1 MRIHSLKDWYKE
13 NLEQFENAEREQKHA
28 SKILAKSDRITEEAQ
43 HVVSRNLETT
53 DHQFDVKL
61 NDIEYLRELLETT
74 KQSSDEEVEA
84 LKAYRDRVHDASSNL
99 EENALT
105 LCRKCISLRRNRI
118 GVDLCHDEVEN
129 ELLVECKMIEGV
141 ILLLKELFSQLTEQ
155 GRKLRSCTYFISR
168 DLENKMSG
176 LVIDRH
182 NACLKPTSLH
192 LESSQNPITLKLE
205 SSTMEEWN
213 LYTHNNIT
221 KTRKEIEKSRPLRS
235 YVDTILRKSVDD
247 LNFQFDKCNRAF
259 HQRIDEYKEAKS
271 KLENQHFETLRQA
284 NEMIRNIDRLEKAIS
299 DKEAYMALAR
309 TRFNNRVHRPGIELC
324 RDDVEIQ
331 LITEIKEIE
340 SSVAN
345 LHSVLNEAQKSLQHL
360 QKAQIQLEGEINVK
374 TNSLKIDEVDCMSTR
389 AAMNYHFY

>member
-1 MRIHSLKDWYKE
+1 MRMHSLKDWYKE

-74 KQSSDEEVEA
+74 KRSSDEEVEA

-99 EENALT
+99 EENALK
-105 LCRKCISLRRNRI
+105 LCRKCISLR
-118 GVDLCHDEVEN
+118 
-129 ELLVECKMIEGV
+129 
-141 ILLLKELFSQLTEQ
+141 
-155 GRKLRSCTYFISR
+155 
-168 DLENKMSG
+168 
-176 LVIDRH
+176 
-182 NACLKPTSLH
+182 
-192 LESSQNPITLKLE
+192 